1 MPQRVG
7 IDIFGLII
15 IESDIKRLIWTNR
28 KVKVSFCSA
37 PFPPPKL
44 VELKLYDKKK
54 YFHSHKKRIVWKYK
68 PSK

>member
-37 PFPPPKL
+37 PFPPPKNI
-44 VELKLYDKKK
+44 
-54 YFHSHKKRIVWKYK
+54 FIVTRNV
-68 PSK
+68 